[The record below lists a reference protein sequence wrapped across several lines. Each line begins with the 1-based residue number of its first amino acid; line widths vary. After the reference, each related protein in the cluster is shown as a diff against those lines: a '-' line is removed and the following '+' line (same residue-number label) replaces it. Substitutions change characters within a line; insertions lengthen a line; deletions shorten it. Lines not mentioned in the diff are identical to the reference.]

1 MTTALPEP
9 PVGPDYG
16 LDPLHPE
23 LHEKIVVPTGSRD
36 LVSTDDYRTGSEFG
50 GVGGLIQPPPHV
62 PTAQERLHMIYA
74 IDPADDGLQPDS
86 VIPPDLEGDFR

>member
-1 MTTALPEP
+1 MTLPEQ

-16 LDPLHPE
+16 LEPLRPE
-23 LHEKIVVPTGSRD
+23 LHEQVIPANTSRN
-36 LVSTDDYRTGSEFG
+36 LVSEDDYRKGTEFG

-62 PTAQERLHMIYA
+62 PTARERLSMIYA

-86 VIPPDLEGDFR
+86 VVAPDLEGDFR